1 MNMKWYEAAGEE
13 KPGAGPALAAW
24 DVLDTIENYI
34 IRYRLTEE
42 EGRQLLQKLLAV
54 ETAIKAQSAPPPPD
68 F

>member
-1 MNMKWYEAAGEE
+1 MFEEMMNPIDSHPIKA
-13 KPGAGPALAAW
+13 PASAAW

-34 IRYRLTEE
+34 LKYRLTEE

-54 ETAIKAQSAPPPPD
+54 ETTIKAQSSPPPPD